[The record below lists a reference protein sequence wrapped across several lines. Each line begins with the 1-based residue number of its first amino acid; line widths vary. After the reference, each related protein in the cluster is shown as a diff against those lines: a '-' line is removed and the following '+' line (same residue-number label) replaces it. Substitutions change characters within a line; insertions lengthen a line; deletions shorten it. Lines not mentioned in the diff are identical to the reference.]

1 MKTSVN
7 LFEREPENQEEN
19 KRKKKILQLSEF
31 LILLFLL
38 FNLIIFGFYWFLV
51 KNTADTRE
59 AIKKE
64 EEKIISLAPTENLYR
79 NLMAKISL
87 LGTIW
92 QKPLAPEDVLKFS
105 ESLISERVAIDS
117 VSFTKE
123 GLTTM
128 KARVSD
134 SQALEDFVNLLAEKE
149 KNGLIK
155 NIVVKG
161 TQMTEKKEY
170 GFTLIFNFLKF
181 K

>member
-1 MKTSVN
+1 MKTSIN
-7 LFEREPENQEEN
+7 LFEREPENKEE
-19 KRKKKILQLSEF
+19 KERKKKILQLSEF
-31 LILLFLL
+31 MIFLFIL

-64 EEKIISLAPTENLYR
+64 EEKIVSLAPTEKLYR
-79 NLMAKISL
+79 NLIAKISL
-87 LGTIW
+87 LGTVW

-105 ESLISERVAIDS
+105 ESLISAKVSIS
-117 VSFTKE
+117 NVSFTKD

-128 KARVSD
+128 KVKVSD

-155 NIVVKG
+155 NVIVNG
-161 TQMTEKKEY
+161 TQMSEKKEY
-170 GFTLIFNFLKF
+170 SFTLTFKFLEF

>member
-1 MKTSVN
+1 MKTSIN
-7 LFEREPENQEEN
+7 LFEREPENQGEKE
-19 KRKKKILQLSEF
+19 RKKKILQLSEF

-79 NLMAKISL
+79 ALMAKISL

-92 QKPLAPEDVLKFS
+92 QNPLKPEDILKFS
-105 ESLISERVAIDS
+105 ESLSSERVIINT

-128 KARVSD
+128 KIKVSD
-134 SQALEDFVNLLAEKE
+134 SQVLEDFVNLLAKKE

-155 NIVVKG
+155 NIVING
-161 TQMTEKKEY
+161 TQMNEKKEY
-170 GFTLIFNFLKF
+170 NFTLTFKFLEF